1 MAKKES
7 TFKNMTVALLV
18 ITAVAGFFMAVAYSV
33 TKEPI
38 AISQKAKINDAIKM
52 VVPEF
57 ETISDTVLLPED
69 GTDSIRVHRLLKG
82 TENSGIAV
90 ETYTDKGF
98 AGRFTLMVGFM
109 PDGSISNIE
118 VLEHK
123 ETPGLGT
130 KMALPAFKDQFKGIK
145 IADLPNG
152 KLSVKKDG
160 GTVDAITAA
169 TISSRAFCDAVN
181 RAYDT
186 GIKKSKK
193 TDGNTSAS
201 AKKGGH
207 S

>member
-1 MAKKES
+1 
-7 TFKNMTVALLV
+7 
-18 ITAVAGFFMAVAYSV
+18 
-33 TKEPI
+33 
-38 AISQKAKINDAIKM
+38 M

-57 ETISDTVLLPED
+57 ETISDTLLLPED

-82 TENSGIAV
+82 TENSGVAI

-145 IADLPNG
+145 IADLPDG
-152 KLSVKKDG
+152 KLKVKKDG

-169 TISSRAFCDAVN
+169 S
-181 RAYDT
+181 
-186 GIKKSKK
+186 
-193 TDGNTSAS
+193 
-201 AKKGGH
+201 H
-207 S
+207 

>member
-7 TFKNMTVALLV
+7 SFINMTIALFV
-18 ITAVAGFFMAVAYSV
+18 ITAIAGLALSAVYSV

-38 AISQKAKINDAIKM
+38 AASQRAKINNAIKM
-52 VVPEF
+52 VIPEF
-57 ETISDTVLLPED
+57 ETISDTILKPDD
-69 GTDSIRVHRLLKG
+69 GKDSIKVHRLLKG
-82 TENSGIAV
+82 TESSGNAV

-98 AGRFTLMVGFM
+98 AGHFTLMVGFL

-130 KMALPAFKDQFKGIK
+130 KMALPAFKDQFKGLK
-145 IADLPNG
+145 IADLPGG
-152 KLSVKKDG
+152 KLKVKKDG

-181 RAYDT
+181 RAAE
-186 GIKKSKK
+186 I
-193 TDGNTSAS
+193 N
-201 AKKGGH
+201 KKGGKQ
-207 S
+207 